1 MKRLITTA
9 AALLVLLSVQVQAG
23 APHPDRVADFGGP
36 RFFTGSFQLGYYD
49 GIGVHVAGTF
59 ANFAEGFPF
68 QVRLGLGYAWVPTG
82 DALLARRV
90 FIDNNTNGTPQSNG
104 KFWDGRLDVLFPVKI
119 MASLPRTKVF
129 AGIRRNHYTANFEYI
144 GGNETFVVN
153 CNQWGMGGGLET
165 AFALSPRVD
174 MLVSAG
180 ADYYFRGEMSG
191 HDTYYRPNGDD
202 LHAIGDYTYKDAD
215 AAIAQPDLNTRLML
229 GIGYRF

>member
-1 MKRLITTA
+1 MKSLIAIAAVLIVLPGVHVEAGTANQERL
-9 AALLVLLSVQVQAG
+9 
-23 APHPDRVADFGGP
+23 PDFGGP
-36 RFFTGSFQLGYYD
+36 AFFTGSFQLGYYD
-49 GIGVHVAGTF
+49 GVGVHVSGTF

-68 QVRLGLGYAWVPTG
+68 QIRLGLGYAWVPTG

-90 FIDNNTNGTPQSNG
+90 FIDNATNGTPQSNG

-119 MASLPRTKVF
+119 LSLQRTKVVG
-129 AGIRRNHYTANFEYI
+129 GIRRNHYSANFEYI

-174 MLVSAG
+174 MLVSVG

-215 AAIAQPDLNTRLML
+215 AAIDQPDFNTRVML
-229 GIGYRF
+229 GVGYRF